1 MNRITPEKRSIS
13 NYENCYARKTK
24 DGTEYYNKEYYNSDF
39 SRKIDKD
46 NKSDFSRK
54 TKNSNNSD
62 LNDTDLEEIQKLIIL
77 EQIKE
82 LL

>member
-13 NYENCYARKTK
+13 NYENCYSRKTK
-24 DGTEYYNKEYYNSDF
+24 DGTEYFNKEYYNSDF
-39 SRKIDKD
+39 SMKIDKG
-46 NKSDFSRK
+46 NK
-54 TKNSNNSD
+54 SD

>member
-1 MNRITPEKRSIS
+1 MIRIIPEKRSIS

-24 DGTEYYNKEYYNSDF
+24 DGTEYYSKEYYNSDF
-39 SRKIDKD
+39 SRKA
-46 NKSDFSRK
+46 
-54 TKNSNNSD
+54 KNSNNSD
-62 LNDTDLEEIQKLIIL
+62 LEDIQKLIIL